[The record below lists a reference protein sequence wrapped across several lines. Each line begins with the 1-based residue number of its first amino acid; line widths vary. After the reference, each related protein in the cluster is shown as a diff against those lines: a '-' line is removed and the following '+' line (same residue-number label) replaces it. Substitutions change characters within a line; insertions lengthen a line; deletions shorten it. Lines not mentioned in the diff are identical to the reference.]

1 MASGEVRSAGL
12 RMTLTVIAA
21 LIFAIVP
28 LPRAIESARPHLLLL
43 LVIYWALSAP
53 RIAGLTFAWLCGL
66 ALDLLQ
72 GTLLGQHAAAFLL
85 VAFLTHKNQLRIRVF
100 PIYHQTLTVFML
112 LALYEFLL
120 FWIDGIIGQ
129 AVTTWLRWLPVITS
143 TLLWPVVVAVLDT
156 WNRRS
161 R

>member
-1 MASGEVRSAGL
+1 MAISEARFAGL
-12 RMTLTVIAA
+12 RLTVTVLIA
-21 LIFAIVP
+21 LIFTIIP
-28 LPRAIESARPHLLLL
+28 LPGGADAGRPHLLLL

-53 RIAGLTFAWLCGL
+53 RLAGLMFGWFCGL
-66 ALDLLQ
+66 AIDLLQ
-72 GTLLGQHAAAFLL
+72 GPLLGQHAAAFLL
-85 VAFLTHKNQLRIRVF
+85 VAYLTHKFQLRMRIF

-112 LALYEFLL
+112 VALYEFLL

-129 AVTTWLRWLPVITS
+129 AVTSWMRWLPVITS
-143 TLLWPVVVAVLDT
+143 TLLWPLLVAVLDT

>member
-12 RMTLTVIAA
+12 RVTGTVLLA
-21 LIFAIVP
+21 LIFAIIP
-28 LPRAIESARPHLLLL
+28 LPALIEPAKPHLLLL
-43 LVIYWALSAP
+43 FVIYWALSAP
-53 RIAGLTFAWLCGL
+53 RVAGLMFAWFCGL
-66 ALDLLQ
+66 AIDLLK
-72 GTLLGQHAAAFLL
+72 GPLLGQHAAAFLL
-85 VAFLTHKNQLRIRVF
+85 VAFLTHKFQLRMRIF

-129 AVTTWLRWLPVITS
+129 AVTSWMRWLPVITS
-143 TLLWPVVVAVLDT
+143 TFMWPILVAMLDT

>member
-1 MASGEVRSAGL
+1 MAAGEVRSAGL
-12 RMTLTVIAA
+12 RVTGTVLIA
-21 LIFAIVP
+21 LIFAILP
-28 LPRAIESARPHLLLL
+28 LPGGVEVARPNLLLL
-43 LVIYWALSAP
+43 FVIYWALSAP
-53 RIAGLTFAWLCGL
+53 RVAGLTFAWFCGL
-66 ALDLLQ
+66 AIDLLQ
-72 GTLLGQHAAAFLL
+72 GPLLGQHAAAFLL
-85 VAFLTHKNQLRIRVF
+85 IAFLTHKFQLRMRIF

-129 AVTTWLRWLPVITS
+129 AVTTWMRWLPVFTS
-143 TLLWPVVVAVLDT
+143 TLLWPLLVGVLDT